1 MRIVRF
7 TSALALLA
15 GASLY
20 GAVANAEVSQ
30 DVRQACTPDA
40 MRLCSEFIPDVAKI
54 TACMK
59 AKHSQLSAACL
70 TAMRGGD
77 RHEAGHVI
85 KVERREVRHERRE
98 VKHERHEVRH
108 ERHEVRHE
116 RHEARHEYRH
126 HWAHGH
132 CDPFTHMC
140 N

>member
-1 MRIVRF
+1 MRNVRF
-7 TSALALLA
+7 FSALALLA
-15 GASLY
+15 GVSLY
-20 GAVANAEVSQ
+20 GAAANAEVSQ

-59 AKHSQLSAACL
+59 AKHAQLSSACL
-70 TAMRGGD
+70 TAMRGSGE
-77 RHEAGHVI
+77 HETTRGAKHVA
-85 KVERREVRHERRE
+85 KHERR
-98 VKHERHEVRH
+98 EVRH

-116 RHEARHEYRH
+116 RHEARHERHEARHEYRH
-126 HWAHGH
+126 HGAHGH

>member
-7 TSALALLA
+7 ILVLALLA

-20 GAVANAEVSQ
+20 RSNSANAEVSQ

-59 AKHSQLSAACL
+59 AKHSQLSSTCI
-70 TAMRGGD
+70 TAMRGGT
-77 RHEAGHVI
+77 HEIRRARHVI
-85 KVERREVRHERRE
+85 RVEHHEIRHERR
-98 VKHERHEVRH
+98 VVRAERHEIRH
-108 ERHEVRHE
+108 ERHHYRAH
-116 RHEARHEYRH
+116 AR
-126 HWAHGH
+126 
-132 CDPFTHMC
+132 CDPYTHMC